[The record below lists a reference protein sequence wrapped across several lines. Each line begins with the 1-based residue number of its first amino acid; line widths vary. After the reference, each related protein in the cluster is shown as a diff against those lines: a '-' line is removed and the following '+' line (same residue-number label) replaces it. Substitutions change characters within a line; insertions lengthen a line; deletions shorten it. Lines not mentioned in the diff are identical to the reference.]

1 MANHQRG
8 GQAKS
13 LSKQTQEEW
22 QEWLK
27 WSSCKAIYP
36 QPGEVDPKLILK
48 SRICYRWKPK
58 DGGEW
63 FKPKSRIVVLGF
75 ADSTTAESRCS
86 SPGKDIPWSSS
97 FNGRHLLEFLYGM
110 VTASL
115 LSCRGSQ
122 TMRGQL
128 RFSCDHRK
136 MA

>member
-1 MANHQRG
+1 MKMAVAC
-8 GQAKS
+8 QASFEERARHGEPISEEDKP
-13 LSKQTQEEW
+13 KFVEATQEEW

-86 SPGKDIPWSSS
+86 SPGKDIPGPHHSMVGISWS
-97 FNGRHLLEFLYGM
+97 
-110 VTASL
+110 
-115 LSCRGSQ
+115 
-122 TMRGQL
+122 
-128 RFSCDHRK
+128 FS
-136 MA
+136 MEW